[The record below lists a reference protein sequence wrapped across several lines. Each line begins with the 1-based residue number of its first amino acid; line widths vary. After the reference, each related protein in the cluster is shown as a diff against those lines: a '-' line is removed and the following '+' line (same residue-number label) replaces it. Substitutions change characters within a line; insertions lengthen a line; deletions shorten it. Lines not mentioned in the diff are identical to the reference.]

1 MWPSFDGVTRRCA
14 SGIAEELS
22 GVAED
27 AGLARGVEAGV
38 EAAGVDDVLGSS
50 EEPQPLATA
59 STRANATKYR
69 IL

>member
-1 MWPSFDGVTRRCA
+1 MWPSLDGVTRRCA

-27 AGLARGVEAGV
+27 GGLAGEDEGGEEEAGPGD
-38 EAAGVDDVLGSS
+38 AWGSS

-59 STRANATKYR
+59 NTTASATKYR